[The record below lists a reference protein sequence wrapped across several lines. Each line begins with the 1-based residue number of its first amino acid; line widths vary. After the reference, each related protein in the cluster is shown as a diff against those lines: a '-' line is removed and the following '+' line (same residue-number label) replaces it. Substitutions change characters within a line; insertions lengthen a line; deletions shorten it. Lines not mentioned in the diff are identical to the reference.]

1 MDLIAQSRE
10 KVLKGR
16 DARRTKTVAVQPP
29 EERDKL
35 VHAFHPDYKKDEY
48 HRIRIGPNAGERT
61 VREVVELLE
70 SDSPAPTD
78 LDLTPQYRVDVLVVG
93 GGGAGATAA
102 LTAHAQGANVLLV
115 TKLRMGDSNT
125 VMAQGG
131 MQVAITEG
139 DSPVTHFFDTL
150 RGGHHKND
158 PNLLKILVE
167 EGPMA
172 AKWLIELGVLFDR
185 DGNGNLR
192 TKKGGGSTQ
201 PRLLTCSDYTGLEI
215 MRVLKDEVL
224 NRQIPILEFSP
235 VVELL
240 TDSEGQ
246 CTGAVLKNMDNG
258 QFIVVSAKSVIL
270 ATGGSGRLHIEG
282 FPTSNHYGATGDA
295 LALAYRTGARLAH
308 ADTFQYHPTGAVF
321 PEQLAGALVTEG
333 IRSDGG
339 HLVNRHGD
347 RFINELDTRDV
358 VAAAIIRECA
368 DGRGVGTPAGRVG
381 VWLDVPMIDQLMGEG
396 SISKRFPAMV
406 RQFDRYGIDIRKEPV
421 LVYPTLHYQNGGV
434 AIDVEGRSGTQGLLV
449 AGEASGGLHGRNRLM
464 GNSLLDL
471 IVFGRRAGIAAAQRA
486 KSIAAGKLTL
496 SHVLRFRKE
505 LEKNAIK
512 PTRVAPIILPDYV
525 RREEVA
531 AAAASKP

>member
-1 MDLIAQSRE
+1 MDPIEESKSR
-10 KVLKGR
+10 VLTGR
-16 DARRTKTVAVQPP
+16 DERRALTIPILTPA
-29 EERDKL
+29 DKDRL
-35 VHAFHPDYKKDEY
+35 VHAYHPDYKKEEY
-48 HRIRIGPNAGERT
+48 HPIRIGPNAGERT
-61 VREVVELLE
+61 VREVAELLE
-70 SDSPAPTD
+70 SDSPVPAG

-102 LTAHAQGANVLLV
+102 LTAKALGADVLLV

-131 MQVAITEG
+131 MQVAITED

-158 PNLLKILVE
+158 PHLLKVLVE

-172 AKWLIELGVLFDR
+172 AQWLIGLGVLFDR
-185 DGNGNLR
+185 DESGNLK
-192 TKKGGGSTQ
+192 TKKGGGSTK

-224 NRQIPILEFSP
+224 NKQIPILEFSP

-240 TDSEGQ
+240 TDPDGRCS
-246 CTGAVLKNMDNG
+246 GAVLKNMDNG
-258 QFIVVSAKSVIL
+258 RFIIVSAKSVIL

-295 LALAYRTGARLAH
+295 LVLAYRTGAKLAH
-308 ADTFQYHPTGAVF
+308 ADTFQYHPTGSVF

-339 HLVNRHGD
+339 HLVNRNGK
-347 RFINELDTRDV
+347 RFVNELDTRDV

-368 DGRGVGTPAGRVG
+368 EGRGVKTPSGRVG
-381 VWLDVPMIDQLMGEG
+381 VWLDVPMIDLLMGDG
-396 SISKRFPAMV
+396 SITKRFPAMV
-406 RQFDRYGIDIRKEPV
+406 RQFERYGIDIRKEPV
-421 LVYPTLHYQNGGV
+421 LIYPTLHYQNGGV
-434 AIDVEGRSGTQGLLV
+434 AIDVEGRSNVAGLFV

-471 IVFGRRAGIAAAQRA
+471 IVFGKRAGSAAAKRA
-486 KSIAAGKLTL
+486 KSVPAGKLTL
-496 SHVLRFRKE
+496 SHVTRFRKE
-505 LEKNAIK
+505 LEKNGIK
-512 PTRVAPIILPDYV
+512 PKRVAPIILPDYV
-525 RREEVA
+525 RREAITPA
-531 AAAASKP
+531 ALIKP